1 MDKKKKIA
9 IFVIVLSIALIGIG
23 IFLLSG
29 KKYTVEIVTDS
40 NIKTVEV
47 KEGELVTKPADPVKK
62 GYKFVGWYV
71 DGKIYDFSK
80 KVTSNLKIE
89 AKWEKVEED
98 SSDSG
103 DQSETVKKYKVTF
116 KDDDGKV
123 LSTIEVKEND
133 TIVAKPDDPSK
144 EGYNFIGWFDG
155 DKEYKFTE
163 KVTEELTLI
172 AKYEKIPENV
182 KTYTVTF
189 DSDGGTKIGNKVI
202 EEGKTVTKPTNPTK
216 TGYSF
221 VSWQLDGKD
230 YDFSTPIT
238 KNITLKANWKQLN
251 KYTITFD
258 LDGGTGVASASVYEG
273 SKLTKPANPTK
284 YGYDFVSWQLDG
296 TNFDFNTAITK
307 NLTLKATWKEKT
319 KCTVTFDSNGGS
331 TVNNITVYCGSQVGN
346 LPTPTKAENTFDGWY
361 SGSTKYTS
369 TTVVNS
375 SVTLKAKWTNN
386 NEALLNSAL
395 ASLKNV
401 EITKGGQSIE
411 QTYSGCTIV
420 STPSE
425 SIAKI
430 KRELTDKNITISVSV
445 TCGSLS
451 GNKNVT
457 GIIKASPLKYTA
469 TANENQVN
477 YNVSVLN
484 GSATQTNYTLYKNGS
499 YLAEY
504 SSNDGYAA
512 VNNADISGF
521 PNLTLKFKNDS
532 NTSYVVSKK

>member
-1 MDKKKKIA
+1 MDKKKIG
-9 IFVIVLSIALIGIG
+9 IFVIILSIALIAAGIY
-23 IFLLSG
+23 LSNG
-29 KKYTVEIVTDS
+29 KKYTVEIIIDS
-40 NIKTVEV
+40 SVKTVEI
-47 KEGELVTKPADPVKK
+47 KEGGLVEKPTAPSKK

-71 DGKIYDFSK
+71 DNKEYDFSK
-80 KVTSNLKIE
+80 KVTSNLKIV
-89 AKWEKVEED
+89 AKWEKVDDD
-98 SSDSG
+98 SSDEPTDS
-103 DQSETVKKYKVTF
+103 DKKFKVTF

-133 TIVAKPDDPSK
+133 IILAKPDDPSK
-144 EGYNFIGWFDG
+144 EGYNFIGWYDG
-155 DKEYKFTE
+155 DEEFEFTE
-163 KVTEELTLI
+163 KITKEMTLT

-189 DSDGGTKIGNKVI
+189 DSDGGTKIGSKVI
-202 EEGKTVTKPTNPTK
+202 EEGKKVTKPSNPTK
-216 TGYSF
+216 TGFAF

-230 YDFSTPIT
+230 YDFSSEIT
-238 KNITLKANWKQLN
+238 KDITLKATWRELSKFIVKFNS
-251 KYTITFD
+251 
-258 LDGGTGVASASVYEG
+258 DGGTALPAQSVYEG
-273 SKLTKPANPTK
+273 GKALKPSNPTK
-284 YGYDFVSWQLDG
+284 EGYDFVSWQLDSK
-296 TNFDFNTAITK
+296 NYDFNTPITK
-307 NLTLKATWKEKT
+307 DITLKATWKEKT

-331 TVNNITVYCGSQVGN
+331 AVSNITVYCGSQVGN
-346 LPTPTKAENTFDGWY
+346 LPTPTKADNTFDGWY
-361 SGSTKYTS
+361 SGNTKYS
-369 TTVVNS
+369 NTTVVTSN
-375 SVTLKAKWTNN
+375 VTLKAKWTNN

-430 KRELTDKNITISVSV
+430 KRELTDKTITISVKV

-451 GNKNVT
+451 GNKTVNGV
-457 GIIKASPLKYTA
+457 IKASPLRYTA
-469 TANENQVN
+469 APNDNQVN

-484 GSATQTNYTLYKNGS
+484 GNTTQTNYILYKNGS

-504 SSNDGYAA
+504 SANDGYTA

-521 PNLTLKFKNDS
+521 PNFTLKYNNDS
-532 NTSYVVSKK
+532 NTTYVVSKK